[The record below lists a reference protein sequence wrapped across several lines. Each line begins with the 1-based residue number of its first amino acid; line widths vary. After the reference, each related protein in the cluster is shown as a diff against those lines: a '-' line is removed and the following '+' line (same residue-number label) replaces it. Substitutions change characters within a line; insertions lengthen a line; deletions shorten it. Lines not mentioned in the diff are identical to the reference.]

1 MRIIAVNNNYK
12 NRLGQLAAANPKGRK
27 SMKMV
32 DDSAKY
38 GEIDYYPYSMN
49 SVQFTGKFADTY
61 PKYWLKNLLKL
72 NLPCPC
78 CGKQM
83 IPLDEVK
90 ALPAAGLFSASC
102 LTAVNTL
109 EQFEDYMKP
118 VEYSI
123 MQIIK
128 PLAQKYP
135 GIDLQELIIL
145 LSFEYESS
153 LVAAQLTILNRL
165 KTLAPEVE
173 EENRQELLDITKTAK
188 EFILKKR
195 STKFKRKI
203 FLGDIEEYTAKIENK
218 ETREKILTLAEK
230 MPTSED
236 SVSAFIMKYKDR
248 SPEEIGERLLMYSAA
263 TLEHI
268 TPDSENGEV
277 TIWECQRCNNT
288 RSNAPVIRQINENPN
303 MLDNLR
309 NHIQIIVDRAVF
321 IKNHGGTQQSQ
332 KLLDYAKAI
341 RDEYLTNIKKYKNIA
356 VKIEDEAL
364 KKLQFEEIPISGEI
378 KEEIE

>member
-1 MRIIAVNNNYK
+1 MTMA
-12 NRLGQLAAANPKGRK
+12 
-27 SMKMV
+27 

-38 GEIDYYPYSMN
+38 GEINYYPYSMD
-49 SVQFTGKFADTY
+49 SVQFTGKFSETY
-61 PKYWLKNLLKL
+61 PKYWLKDLLKL

-83 IPLDEVK
+83 IPLDKVK
-90 ALPAAGLFSASC
+90 ALPAAGVFSVSC
-102 LTAVNTL
+102 ITAINAL

-118 VEYSI
+118 VEYNI

-153 LVAAQLTILNRL
+153 LVGTQLTILNQM
-165 KTLAPEVE
+165 KTFAADL
-173 EENRQELLDITKTAK
+173 ENNKDKQELLAITKTAK

-195 STKFKRKI
+195 SVKFKRKI
-203 FLGDIEEYTAKIENK
+203 FLNDVNEFAAKIEDK
-218 ETREKILTLAEK
+218 QTRDKLISFAEK

-309 NHIQIIVDRAVF
+309 THIQIIVDKAVF
-321 IKNHGGTQQSQ
+321 IKNHGGAKQSQ
-332 KLLDYAKAI
+332 KLLNYAKAI
-341 RDEYLTNIKKYKNIA
+341 RDEYLTNIKKYKDIA
-356 VKIEDEAL
+356 IQIEDEAL
-364 KKLQFEEIPISGEI
+364 TKLQFDEIPITDNI
-378 KEEIE
+378 